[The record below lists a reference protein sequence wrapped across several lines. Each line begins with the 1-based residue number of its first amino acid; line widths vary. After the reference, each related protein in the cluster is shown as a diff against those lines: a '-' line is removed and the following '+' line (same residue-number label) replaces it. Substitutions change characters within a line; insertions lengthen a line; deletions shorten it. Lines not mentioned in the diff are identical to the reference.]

1 MKCLLPLWVMGCQLV
16 TVTTS
21 LSPYQETNLKIV
33 MSTTFIIIQIFMVC
47 PLIGYVI
54 DEMVDVDDQI
64 IQQLIE
70 WDYNVSSGTNRAIVY
85 CLT

>member
-1 MKCLLPLWVMGCQLV
+1 MGCQLV